1 MDLLKKF
8 AIALVAVVAIGG
20 SIASGSSSTEDTGTS
35 GDSGTSTEKS
45 EEGSGTTEEK
55 DAGESDEVDDV
66 KLSKCSID
74 PDLKWPQATLT
85 VTNNSEK
92 PSDYLIE
99 VTFESKDGS
108 TQFGTGN
115 AFIQNLKPGQ
125 KKTEKVSGLEDAE
138 GKIKCTVSSVDRTES
153 V

>member
-20 SIASGSSSTEDTGTS
+20 SIASGSSSTDTGTS
-35 GDSGTSTEKS
+35 GDSGTSTEN
-45 EEGSGTTEEK
+45 GDSGTSEEK

-66 KLSKCSID
+66 KLSKCTID
-74 PDLKWPQATLT
+74 PDLKWPEATLT
-85 VTNNSEK
+85 VTNNSDK
-92 PSDYLIE
+92 PSDYMIE

-125 KKTEKVSGLEDAE
+125 KKTEKVSGLEDAT
-138 GKIKCTVSSVDRTES
+138 GKLKCTVSSVDRTES
-153 V
+153 I

>member
-20 SIASGSSSTEDTGTS
+20 SIASGSSSTDTGTS
-35 GDSGTSTEKS
+35 GDSGTSTEKDA
-45 EEGSGTTEEK
+45 GDSGTSDEK

-66 KLSKCSID
+66 KLSKCTID
-74 PDLKWPQATLT
+74 PDLKWPEATLT
-85 VTNNSEK
+85 VTNNSDK
-92 PSDYLIE
+92 PSDYMIE

-125 KKTEKVSGLEDAE
+125 KKTEKVSGLEDAT
-138 GKIKCTVSSVDRTES
+138 GKLKCTVSSVDRTES
-153 V
+153 I